1 MYERLLD
8 GLECVEI
15 SKSEVLDNNECFRY
29 DAEYFNKEATEY
41 IKMIKAKDF
50 EYIGEEFDVSKL
62 AGFEYTE
69 YFTNKNMNSD
79 ENYIALTSKNIQKN
93 FLDLNDYIT
102 IDKSTADKFLK
113 RSKLYKNDVILS
125 YTGEYRRALKLYEEN
140 YQLGPNVCR
149 IRPKNN
155 SKIKP
160 GFLSLFLNLDVGQS
174 ILNKEK
180 TLSAQPTVAMSRI
193 RKIPVPKFSDKFQ
206 SVIESLIDRQYEMKE
221 ENKVLQKEAEKILND
236 AINYKPKEITES
248 YNIRS
253 YKDSIKNS
261 NRLDA
266 EYYQLSYQEYNE
278 FIRKYNGSKKTIGD
292 ICNIYD
298 KNFIPK
304 NNEKYKYIELANV
317 NNESEILNVQEVI
330 GSELPTRA
338 RRIVRKGQV
347 IVSSIEGSLNSC
359 AIIDDEFD
367 GAICSNG
374 FFVID
379 TNYIKSDCLLLLL
392 KSKLM
397 QSLLKQQC
405 TGTIL
410 TCVNKE
416 DFKKIEIPILDQ
428 NTQEE
433 ISCKLMEAFEL
444 RNKAKNLLKLAQIA
458 VKIAME
464 ESEEQA
470 LTYIE
475 GKVDESN
482 L

>member
-1 MYERLLD
+1 
-8 GLECVEI
+8 
-15 SKSEVLDNNECFRY
+15 
-29 DAEYFNKEATEY
+29 
-41 IKMIKAKDF
+41 MIKSKDF
-50 EYIGEEFDVSKL
+50 RYIGEEFEVSKL

-69 YFTNKNMNSD
+69 YFTNKNMTSS

-102 IDKSTADKFLK
+102 IDKNVADKFLQ
-113 RSKLYKNDVILS
+113 RSKLHKNDIILS

-155 SKIKP
+155 CQIKS
-160 GFLSLFLNLDVGQS
+160 GLLSVFLNLDIGQS

-193 RKIPVPKFSDKFQ
+193 RRIPIPKFSDNFQ
-206 SVIESLIDRQYEMKE
+206 SIIESLVDKQHEMNEMSVGLYKEVEEEFDQVIDYQ
-221 ENKVLQKEAEKILND
+221 ENGNN
-236 AINYKPKEITES
+236 INY
-248 YNIRS
+248 NIKS
-253 YKDSIKNS
+253 YKESVKNS

-266 EYYQLSYQEYNE
+266 EYYQLNYEKYNE
-278 FIRKYNGSKKTIGD
+278 FIRNYNGSKRTVGD

-298 KNFIPK
+298 KNFIPENDK
-304 NNEKYKYIELANV
+304 TYKYIELSNV
-317 NNESEILNVQEVI
+317 RNNMDILDVREII

-338 RRIVRKGQV
+338 RRMVKKGQV

-359 AIIDDEFD
+359 AIIDEEFD

-379 TNYIKSDCLLLLL
+379 SEYIESNCLLVLF

-397 QSLLKQQC
+397 QSLMKQQC

-410 TCVNKE
+410 TCINKE
-416 DFKKIEIPILDQ
+416 DLKKIEIPILDKSIQ
-428 NTQEE
+428 DRVSN
-433 ISCKLMEAFEL
+433 KLRKTFEL
-444 RNKAKNLLKLAQIA
+444 RQKSKDLLEIAKKAIQIA
-458 VKIAME
+458 IEKNEDEAIK
-464 ESEEQA
+464 
-470 LTYIE
+470 YINQS
-475 GKVDESN
+475 K
-482 L
+482 

>member
-1 MYERLLD
+1 
-8 GLECVEI
+8 
-15 SKSEVLDNNECFRY
+15 
-29 DAEYFNKEATEY
+29 
-41 IKMIKAKDF
+41 MIKSKDF
-50 EYIGEEFDVSKL
+50 RYIGEEFEVSKL

-69 YFTNKNMNSD
+69 YFTNKNMNCE

-102 IDKSTADKFLK
+102 IDKKIADKFLQ
-113 RSKLYKNDVILS
+113 RSKLHKNDVILS

-155 SKIKP
+155 NQIKP
-160 GFLSLFLNLDVGQS
+160 GILSVFLNLDIGQS

-193 RKIPVPKFSDKFQ
+193 RKIPIPKFSDNFQ
-206 SVIESLIDRQYEMKE
+206 SIIESLIDKQYEMNEMSVDLYKE
-221 ENKVLQKEAEKILND
+221 VEEEINGIVDYKENENN
-236 AINYKPKEITES
+236 INY
-248 YNIRS
+248 NIKS
-253 YKDSIKNS
+253 YKESVKKS

-266 EYYQLSYQEYNE
+266 EYYQLNYEKCNE
-278 FIRKYNGSKKTIGD
+278 FIRKYNGNKITIGD

-298 KNFIPK
+298 KNFIP
-304 NNEKYKYIELANV
+304 EKDKTYKYIELSNV
-317 NNESEILNVQEVI
+317 KDNMDILDVKEII

-338 RRIVRKGQV
+338 RRILKKGQV

-359 AIIDDEFD
+359 TIIDEEFD

-374 FFVID
+374 FFVLD
-379 TNYIKSDCLLLLL
+379 SKYIESNCLLVLF

-410 TCVNKE
+410 TCINKE
-416 DFKKIEIPILDQ
+416 DLKKIEIPILDKSI
-428 NTQEE
+428 QER
-433 ISCKLMEAFEL
+433 ISNKLRKTFEL
-444 RNKAKNLLKLAQIA
+444 RQKAKGLLETAKKAIHIA
-458 VKIAME
+458 IEKNEDEAIK
-464 ESEEQA
+464 
-470 LTYIE
+470 YINQT
-475 GKVDESN
+475 K
-482 L
+482 